1 MLIIATK
8 KEKISARRT
17 LLAAKKLLNNGKN
30 WTQGTLKDENGKL
43 CMLGAVEKAYGPGE
57 DDAKQLLASVIKP
70 GSTHCADVIADF
82 NDNRQRKEA
91 KQSSDNHFEH
101 FGPIPSNKN
110 DRLFAAQAVALRGH
124 RRT

>member
-43 CMLGAVEKAYGPGE
+43 CMLGAV
-57 DDAKQLLASVIKP
+57 
-70 GSTHCADVIADF
+70 
-82 NDNRQRKEA
+82 
-91 KQSSDNHFEH
+91 
-101 FGPIPSNKN
+101 
-110 DRLFAAQAVALRGH
+110 
-124 RRT
+124 